1 MFLKQV
7 QRLLTSAQ
15 LFALATVVLPFSI
28 ASAQSGSITGKVTD
42 AETGAAIE
50 NVEIR
55 AIGAQTYGAISGPD
69 GTYRIV
75 NLPEGTTYTLAL
87 RRIGYEPKTV
97 LNVQAGSVN
106 NVIMT
111 PRAAQ
116 LNATVVT
123 ASRARPEKALDAPA
137 QISVVTSER
146 IAERPAVSVT
156 DHLNGVPGVDIN
168 RGGIAQSNVVSRGF
182 NNAFSGSMLM
192 LQDYRFAGVPSLR
205 VNVPFMFTGT
215 NEDIDRME
223 VLLGPAS
230 ALYGPNSSA
239 GVLHVIT
246 KSPFNSQGTTISVDG
261 GERSVMRAGLRHA
274 GQYNDKLAYKLSGE
288 YMQGKDWEYN
298 DRAEPTVF
306 PSTANV
312 PEARRGKASERNF
325 DLQRYTTEAR
335 VDIRPRD
342 GMELI
347 STVGH
352 TNIGSGIELTGANG
366 SVQVKDWTYTS
377 LQQRFNWNRF
387 FAQAFMNLTNAG
399 NDTSTSADGTYL
411 LRSGQPIVDKS
422 SVVAL
427 QAQHGFDLNTKQAF
441 TYGVDYIKTN
451 PNTGGTIN
459 GSNEANDEVSEFG
472 AYIQSSTKPVKQ
484 LELLLSARTDRN
496 NVIEG
501 NFFSPRAALIIKPTE
516 TQNIRFTYNRAFST
530 PANFSF
536 FLDLIQAPNAG
547 GSGYDVVARGNPPK
561 EGWTYNRTCNTN
573 SAFGSYCMR
582 SRLAGGGTTFVGASA
597 ANAFPG
603 LIQGN
608 SAALTAAIAGGL
620 QANGVPASF
629 ASQFAAS
636 AVNYLGT
643 RTPTNADLATRVSYL
658 TSATVPLTT
667 DQLPDIEPLTASY
680 NETYEVG
687 YKAIIN
693 NRVRF
698 DISFWGQDRGD
709 VATTA
714 ALSTPNVWFGNPT
727 QLGGYLGARLGENL
741 GPNLAGIGLTSQ
753 QINALVTGIAGSL
766 AGQLAPAP
774 LGVITFDDAG
784 TNATQVLATYQRVN
798 KSLWVRGLDLAV
810 DYAVND
816 QLTLESSYSYQNQNV
831 WDDIVIGGIP
841 FMSNSA
847 KSRGALGGRYR
858 NEGNGIGFELRAR
871 YNEAYPVNSGV
882 YATNTAFVIAAGQP
896 GAPTTAPSGTGYN
909 KCAQPAA
916 GTFCYENVPEAFLV
930 DAQFTKHFD
939 LGARKFSWTLSG
951 TNLTDK
957 RVRTFPGVPEIG
969 RMLMTRLQY
978 NF

>member
-1 MFLKQV
+1 MSLTLVK
-7 QRLLTSAQ
+7 RLFRSTLLAASAM
-15 LFALATVVLPFSI
+15 TMLPI
-28 ASAQSGSITGKVTD
+28 ASAVAQTGTITGKVTD
-42 AETGAAIE
+42 AQSGAAIE

-55 AIGAQTYGAISGPD
+55 AIGTQTYGAISGAD

-87 RRIGYEPKTV
+87 RRIGYEPKTIP
-97 LNVQAGSVN
+97 NVQAGSVN
-106 NVIMT
+106 NVVMV

-116 LNATVVT
+116 LNPTVVT
-123 ASRARPEKALDAPA
+123 ASRAVPEKALDAPA
-137 QISVVTSER
+137 QISVVTSEE
-146 IAERPAVSVT
+146 IAERPAVTIT
-156 DHLNGVPGVDIN
+156 DHLQGVPGVDIN
-168 RGGIAQSNVVSRGF
+168 RGGIAQANVVSRGF

-205 VNVPFMFTGT
+205 VNVPFLFTGT
-215 NEDIDRME
+215 NEDIDRIE

-230 ALYGPNSSA
+230 ALYGPNSAA

-246 KSPFNSQGTTISVDG
+246 KSPFNSLGTTISVDG
-261 GERSVMRAGLRHA
+261 GERSVMRGGLRHA
-274 GQYNDKLAYKLSGE
+274 GQLNDKLAYKLSGE

-298 DRAEPTVF
+298 DLSEPKVF

-312 PEARRGKASERNF
+312 PEARRGKAAARDF
-325 DLQRYTTEAR
+325 DLQRFTSEAR

-347 STVGH
+347 STVGF
-352 TNIGSGIELTGANG
+352 TKVGSGIDLTGANG
-366 SVQVKDWTYTS
+366 SAQIKNWTYTS

-387 FAQAFMNLTNAG
+387 FAQAFVNLSNAG
-399 NDTSTSADGTYL
+399 NDTSSSADGTYL

-422 SVVAL
+422 SVFAL
-427 QAQHGFDLNTKQAF
+427 QAQHGFDLGAKQSF

-459 GSNEANDEVSEFG
+459 GMNEANDDVSEYG
-472 AYIQSSTKPVKQ
+472 AYIQSSTKPTKQ
-484 LELLLSARTDRN
+484 LELLLAARTDQN

-501 NFFSPRAALIIKPTE
+501 SFFSPRAALILKPTE

-561 EGWTYNRTCNTN
+561 KGWTYNRTCNTN
-573 SAFGSYCMR
+573 SAFGEYCMR

-608 SAALTAAIAGGL
+608 SAALVAAIAGGL
-620 QANGVPASF
+620 QANGIPASY
-629 ASQFAAS
+629 ASQFATS

-643 RTPTNADLATRVSYL
+643 RTPTNADLATRISYL

-667 DQLPDIEPLTASY
+667 DQLPDIAPLTASY

-687 YKAIIN
+687 YKAIIAN
-693 NRVRF
+693 KLRF
-698 DISFWGQDRGD
+698 DVSFWGQDRGD

-714 ALSTPNVWFGNPT
+714 AIATPNVWFGNPT
-727 QLGGYLGARLGENL
+727 QLGGYLGARLGENM
-741 GPNLAGIGLTSQ
+741 GPNLAALGLTPA
-753 QINALVTGIAGSL
+753 QINGLVTGIAGAL
-766 AGQLAPAP
+766 TAKLAPAP
-774 LGVITFDDAG
+774 LGVITFDDPG

-798 KSLWVRGLDLAV
+798 KSLWVRGMDAAV
-810 DYAVND
+810 DYAISDRV
-816 QLTLESSYSYQNQNV
+816 TLESSYSYQNQNV
-831 WDDIVIGGIP
+831 WDNIVIGGIP

-847 KSRGALGGRYR
+847 KSRGTLGGRYR
-858 NEGNGIGFELRAR
+858 DEGNGIGFEVRAR
-871 YNEAYPVNSGV
+871 YSEGYPVNSGV
-882 YATNTAFVIAAGQP
+882 YATNTAFPIAAGQP
-896 GAPTTAPSGTGYN
+896 GAPTTTPSGTGYN
-909 KCAQPAA
+909 KCSPPAT
-916 GTFCYENVPEAFLV
+916 GTFCYENVPEALTF

-939 LGARKFSWTLSG
+939 IGAQKFSWTLNG
-951 TNLTDK
+951 TNLTNN
-957 RVRTFPGVPEIG
+957 RFRTFPGVPEIG